1 MPILIGD
8 SGNNA
13 QKGDIMKAP
22 QANSR
27 AETNAIVKTSGSRL
41 GSAFSRAV
49 HRGAWASILACVGLT
64 ATPLPAMAQNFS
76 DKPITLLVGFPAGG
90 SNDMVAR
97 IIAPH
102 LGRELGTNVVV
113 EIKAGASGTIAAMAT
128 VKAPPDGHTLFA
140 SSMSAIVVAPQAFKK
155 PPFDPRKDLRAIN
168 LVGLTPQV
176 VSVGPTLPQVKTLGE
191 LIALSKTRSLTMA
204 SSGTGGL
211 PHLAIELL
219 IDASGAKFTHVPYK
233 GATPAIA
240 DTMAGHV
247 DSLMLDAPPIVPLA
261 REGRLRALAV
271 TSAKPLEALPDV
283 PTVAATLPGFDVS
296 TWVGI
301 FAPGKTPPEIIARIN
316 TALMR
321 VMARQDVRDQL
332 AKAAFPV
339 ATMESTQ
346 AFEAFVDSEYRRWG
360 DVLRHAKI
368 DLAD

>member
-1 MPILIGD
+1 MNILNITG
-8 SGNNA
+8 
-13 QKGDIMKAP
+13 
-22 QANSR
+22 
-27 AETNAIVKTSGSRL
+27 
-41 GSAFSRAV
+41 RAV
-49 HRGAWASILACVGLT
+49 RPALRLVVRRVALAT
-64 ATPLPAMAQNFS
+64 AIAALATSAATVPALAEGFG
-76 DKPITLLVGFPAGG
+76 DRPITLLVGFPAGG
-90 SNDMVAR
+90 SNDMAAR

-102 LGRELGTNVVV
+102 LGRELGTTVVV

-140 SSMSAIVVAPQAFKK
+140 SSMSAIVVAPQAFKN
-155 PPFDPRKDLRAIN
+155 PPFDPRKDLKAIN

-176 VSVGPTLPQVKTLGE
+176 VSVGPTLPQVKSLTE

-204 SSGTGGL
+204 SSGIGGL

-219 IDASGAKFTHVPYK
+219 IDASGGKFTHVPYK

-261 REGRLRALAV
+261 KQGRLHALAV
-271 TSAKPLEALPDV
+271 TSAERLAALPDV
-283 PTVAATLPGFDVS
+283 PTVAETIPGFDVS
-296 TWVGI
+296 TWIGI
-301 FAPGKTPPEIIARIN
+301 FAPGQTPPDVIAHIN

-321 VMARQDVRDQL
+321 VMARPDVREQL
-332 AKAAFPV
+332 ANAAVPV
-339 ATMESTQ
+339 ATMASTK
-346 AFEAFVDSEYRRWG
+346 AFETFVDAEYRRWG